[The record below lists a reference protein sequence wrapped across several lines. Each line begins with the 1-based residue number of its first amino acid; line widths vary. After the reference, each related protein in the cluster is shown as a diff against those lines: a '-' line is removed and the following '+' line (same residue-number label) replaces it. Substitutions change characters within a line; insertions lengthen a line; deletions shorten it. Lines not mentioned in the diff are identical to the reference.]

1 MVEVEV
7 ENLSELQQALA
18 TDIDRIL
25 LDNFT
30 RADMTKA
37 VEINRAQSHKTNGRK
52 IELEASGNMTLQTLR
67 SVAETGVDYI
77 SIGALTKHIDAVDLS
92 MRFA

>member
-7 ENLSELQQALA
+7 ENLNELQLALA

-30 RADMTKA
+30 RADMTRA
-37 VEINRAQSHKTNGRK
+37 VEINRARNGKK
-52 IELEASGNMTLQTLR
+52 IELEASGNMTLQTLL

-77 SIGALTKHIDAVDLS
+77 SIGALTKHIAAVDLS